1 LFSFKSISMTA
12 NYSEQILFTTKAD
25 SSLFFVGN
33 EETPDAYLS
42 FRHKDEN
49 NIIAEHT
56 VVSESLRGQGIARK
70 LALKL
75 IEYARE
81 NNLKIIPAC
90 SYVVKFFERNSE
102 FEDVLA

>member
-25 SSLFFVGN
+25 SCLFFVGN

-49 NIIAEHT
+49 IIIAEHT
-56 VVSESLRGQGIARK
+56 VVSESLRGQGVARK
-70 LALKL
+70 LTLKL
-75 IEYARE
+75 IEYASE

-90 SYVVKFFERNSE
+90 SYVVKFFERNNE

>member
-1 LFSFKSISMTA
+1 MFSFKSISMTA

-90 SYVVKFFERNSE
+90 SYVVKFLERNSE

>member
-1 LFSFKSISMTA
+1 MFSFKSISMTA

-56 VVSESLRGQGIARK
+56 VVSESLRGKGIARK

-90 SYVVKFFERNSE
+90 SYVVKFLERNSE

>member
-25 SSLFFVGN
+25 SSLFFIGN
-33 EETPDAYLS
+33 EESPDAYLS

-49 NIIAEHT
+49 TIIAEHT
-56 VVSESLRGQGIARK
+56 IVSESLQGRGIARK
-70 LALKL
+70 LSLKL

-81 NNLKIIPAC
+81 NELKIIPEC
-90 SYVVKFFERNSE
+90 SYVVKFFERNIE